1 MDNSFVINAGAAFLF
16 GLLSFLSPCVLPLLP
31 GYLSFITGSGAGNTE
46 TLSRNAAVRNSVGF
60 ILGFSILFIA
70 MGAAASG
77 IGQWL
82 VKNQLILSRVAGV
95 ILIVFGLHI
104 SEIIPVKL
112 FYRQSGWR
120 LGQGLTGWTGAF
132 AFGMSFAA
140 GWTPCV
146 GPVLAS
152 ILLLAGSTQTLGR
165 GILLL
170 TFYSLGLA
178 IPFMAAALGIGY
190 IHKGLSNLTRILPFI
205 NAISGGLLIAMGILL
220 ITGQWD
226 KLMLL
231 FY

>member
-1 MDNSFVINAGAAFLF
+1 MDSSFVLNSGVAFLF

-31 GYLSFITGSGAGNTE
+31 GYLSFITGSNVGNAGTP
-46 TLSRNAAVRNSVGF
+46 SRNAAVRNSVGF

-77 IGQWL
+77 LGQWL
-82 VKNQLILSRVAGV
+82 VKNQLILSRAAGV
-95 ILIVFGLHI
+95 VIIVFGLHI

-112 FYRQSGWR
+112 FYRQTGWR
-120 LGQGLTGWTGAF
+120 LGQGATGWAGAF

-152 ILLLAGSTQTLGR
+152 ILLLAGSTQTLGQ

-170 TFYSLGLA
+170 TIYSLGLA
-178 IPFMAAALGIGY
+178 IPFMAAALGIGF
-190 IHKGLSNLTRILPFI
+190 IHKGLLKLTRVLPFI

-220 ITGQWD
+220 ITGQWN
-226 KLMLL
+226 KLVSL